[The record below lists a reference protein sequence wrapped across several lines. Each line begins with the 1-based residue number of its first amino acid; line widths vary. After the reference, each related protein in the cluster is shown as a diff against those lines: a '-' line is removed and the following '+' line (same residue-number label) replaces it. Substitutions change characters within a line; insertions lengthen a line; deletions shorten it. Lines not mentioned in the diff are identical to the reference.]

1 MGLGLANRRA
11 PVLGSSR
18 GLGAASARALLAEG
32 ATVIAAA
39 RTEARTQEWINALP
53 EDQRRRARAM
63 PLDLADRASVE
74 RLADAVLAEGGMDIL
89 VNNSGGPPPGTARD
103 ATLEQWIQ
111 QFAMMAGHL
120 FHLTQRLLPGM
131 EERGWGRII
140 TIGSSGIEQPIP
152 NLGLSNGIRASIL
165 GWSKTLS
172 NEVAAKGITVNM
184 VLPGRIQTE
193 RIGEL
198 DNANAQKQG
207 KPVSE
212 VEAAAKAAI
221 SIGRYGAPEE
231 FADAVAFL
239 ASERARYITGVKL
252 RVDGGQTKGV

>member
-1 MGLGLANRRA
+1 MDLGIANRRA
-11 PVLGSSR
+11 LVLGASR

-39 RTEARTQEWINALP
+39 RTESRIREWIAELP
-53 EDQRRRARAM
+53 EDQRKRARAM
-63 PLDLADRASVE
+63 PLDLPDRASVD
-74 RLADAVLAEGGMDIL
+74 RLADAVLAEGGVDIL

-103 ATLEQWIQ
+103 ATLEQWTA

-120 FHLTQRLLPGM
+120 FHLTQRLLPAM

-152 NLGLSNGIRASIL
+152 NLGLSNGIRAAIL

-172 NEVAAKGITVNM
+172 AEVAGKGITVNM

-198 DNANAQKQG
+198 DNANAKKLG
-207 KPVSE
+207 KS
-212 VEAAAKAAI
+212 VEDISASAKAAI
-221 SIGRYGAPEE
+221 PVGRYGRPEE

-239 ASERARYITGVKL
+239 ASERAAYITGTKI
-252 RVDGGQTKGV
+252 RVDGGQTRSV

>member
-1 MGLGLANRRA
+1 MDLGIANRRA
-11 PVLGSSR
+11 LVLGASR

-39 RTEARTQEWINALP
+39 RTEARIQEWIAELP
-53 EDQRRRARAM
+53 ADQRARASAL
-63 PLDLADRASVE
+63 PLDLADRASVD
-74 RLADAVLAEGGMDIL
+74 RLADAVLAQGGVDIL

-103 ATLEQWIQ
+103 ATLEQWTA
-111 QFAMMAGHL
+111 QFAMMAGHI
-120 FHLTQRLLPGM
+120 FHLTQRLLPKM

-152 NLGLSNGIRASIL
+152 NLGLSNGIRAAIL
-165 GWSKTLS
+165 GWSKTLAT
-172 NEVAAKGITVNM
+172 EVAGKGITVNM

-198 DNANAQKQG
+198 DNANAKRLG
-207 KPVSE
+207 KSLDE
-212 VEAAAKAAI
+212 IAASARAAI
-221 SIGRYGAPEE
+221 PAGRYGRPEE

-239 ASERARYITGVKL
+239 ASERAAYITGTKL
-252 RVDGGQTKGV
+252 RVDGGQTRSV

>member
-1 MGLGLANRRA
+1 MDLGIANRRA
-11 PVLGSSR
+11 LVLGASR

-39 RTEARTQEWINALP
+39 RTEARTQEWIDALP
-53 EDQRRRARAM
+53 DEQRKRARAL
-63 PLDLADRASVE
+63 PVDLADRASVD
-74 RLADAVLAEGGMDIL
+74 RLADAVLAEGGVDIL
-89 VNNSGGPPPGTARD
+89 VNNSGGPPPGMARD
-103 ATLEQWIQ
+103 ATLEQWTQ

-120 FHLTQRLLPGM
+120 FHLAQRLLPPM

-152 NLGLSNGIRASIL
+152 NLGLSNGIRAAIL

-172 NEVAAKGITVNM
+172 NEVASKGITVNM

-198 DNANAQKQG
+198 DSANAKRLG
-207 KPVSE
+207 KTQDE
-212 VEAAAKAAI
+212 IAASAKGAI
-221 SIGRYGAPEE
+221 PAGRYGQPEE
-231 FADAVAFL
+231 FGDAVAFL

>member
-1 MGLGLANRRA
+1 MDLGIANRRA
-11 PVLGSSR
+11 LVLGASR

-39 RTEARTQEWINALP
+39 RNEARIQEWIAALP
-53 EDQRRRARAM
+53 EDQRARARAM
-63 PLDLADRASVE
+63 PLDLADRGSVD
-74 RLADAVLAEGGMDIL
+74 RLADAVLAEGGVDIL

-103 ATLEQWIQ
+103 ATLGQWTT

-120 FHLTQRLLPGM
+120 FHLTQRLLPAM

-152 NLGLSNGIRASIL
+152 NLGLSNGIRSAVL
-165 GWSKTLS
+165 GWSKTLAT
-172 NEVAAKGITVNM
+172 EVAAKGITVNM

-193 RIGEL
+193 RIDEL
-198 DNANAQKQG
+198 DNANANKQG
-207 KPVSE
+207 KPVE
-212 VEAAAKAAI
+212 DIAAAARAQI
-221 SIGRYGAPEE
+221 PVGRYGRPEE

-239 ASERARYITGVKL
+239 ASERAAYITGTKI
-252 RVDGGQTKGV
+252 RVDGGQTRSV